1 MIKLKFNINFDKFKK
16 EFEPK
21 KVNETVNIGLST
33 GLADILK
40 KFIKTPNNGLAK
52 LSPTQI
58 SVRQNIY
65 NTTDTRPLF
74 LTGKL
79 HDSLKGSREG
89 LKGVPYINK
98 GPENHA
104 SGYEWKSDHPDRMVT
119 SFDPPV
125 PPRNIMMGYTN
136 QQETKNLEDFKKD
149 FVKLLNKAI
158 RRK

>member
-1 MIKLKFNINFDKFKK
+1 MIKLKFNINFDKLKK

-40 KFIKTPNNGLAK
+40 KFIKRPNNGLAK

-58 SVRQNIY
+58 SVRQFKY
-65 NTTDTRPLF
+65 NTDDKRPLF

-104 SGYEWKSDHPDRMVT
+104 SGYVWKTDHPDKMAK
-119 SFDPPV
+119 DPIV

-158 RRK
+158 RR